1 MKLQIPHTYQPK
13 FSTISR
19 RKAREFDE
27 LTLVFKELENS
38 FMKLEELHV
47 KEMKGDGRKLIGDEK
62 KQE

>member
-1 MKLQIPHTYQPK
+1 MKLHIPHTYQPK

-27 LTLVFKELENS
+27 FTLVFKELENS

-47 KEMKGDGRKLIGDEK
+47 KEMEGS
-62 KQE
+62 